1 MKHFTI
7 LAILTVLLSGC
18 AREKPTYETVA
29 DNAADIITAI
39 EQGLPTE
46 CKTDANKLLF
56 NVGRKE
62 IANVKSACDERVDK
76 VTRDKLRWQWS
87 FWALV
92 AVIGAFVAKK
102 VLK

>member
-29 DNAADIITAI
+29 DNAVDIVTAI
-39 EQGLPTE
+39 EQGLPAECQTE
-46 CKTDANKLLF
+46 ANKLLF

-62 IANVKSACDERVDK
+62 IANVKNACDERVDK
-76 VTRDKLRWQWS
+76 ITEEKLRWQWA
-87 FWALV
+87 FWGLL
-92 AVIGAFVAKK
+92 AVIGVYIAKR
-102 VLK
+102 VLR